1 MFNEETQLFQF
12 QGINSERTFTYKQ
25 QRKRMIKYLKNT
37 FNLEFNSDIELNQFL
52 ASYYE
57 QIMNKKANK
66 VTLKDKVIG
75 LSGGNFTTFIN
86 LIKTNLSN

>member
-12 QGINSERTFTYKQ
+12 QGINNERTFTYKQ

-75 LSGGNFTTFIN
+75 LSGGNFITFIN